1 LSDAPRAAADFIAH
15 RTRSVAG
22 QIAVRIPLYQVDAF
36 ATEAPFTGNPAAV
49 CPLDSWL
56 PDAVMQAVAAENNLS
71 ETAFLVPEGDGYRLR
86 WFTPTTEVDLCG
98 HATLASGFVVLN
110 EVAPHRTSVRFNT
123 RSGVLTVARGAGGA
137 LLMDLPISRP
147 QPVDAGMRDR
157 LSAAARLPLRDV
169 VRGATAYFAEAD
181 SADAVRA
188 AAPDLAAVAAL
199 GTSLCLMAPGNS
211 EPEAIDFVSR
221 FFAPAHG
228 VAEDPVTGSAH
239 CTLAPYWGARLG
251 KTHLRARQI
260 GRRVGALTCEVLDN
274 HVRLGGRCQLVL
286 TGDFRC

>member
-1 LSDAPRAAADFIAH
+1 LQYRRLMPTLPFF
-15 RTRSVAG
+15 
-22 QIAVRIPLYQVDAF
+22 QVDAF
-36 ATEAPFTGNPAAV
+36 AERPFAGNPAAV
-49 CPLDSWL
+49 CLVAAPLPTEL
-56 PDAVMQAVAAENNLS
+56 MQEIAAENNLS
-71 ETAFLVPEGDGYRLR
+71 ETAFIDVRGGTAADPLDLR
-86 WFTPTTEVDLCG
+86 WFTPTVEVDLCG